1 MHVYYKYPQLL
12 FMSLDHSFSCV
23 IAWLRFFV
31 LVHTTTQKTLYY
43 PLIPSILI
51 LSEAGGFTLQ
61 KKFVKCDEINNYLL
75 TILPNGLFQK
85 KNPKKGGGGEV
96 EDIIF
101 LKHQWNFLFFCFTP
115 GNSRQNKAQ
124 PLDIPQNCVRS
135 LGNSVENK
143 DPWKFH
149 IIFPWSL
156 LEIPLGF

>member
-85 KNPKKGGGGEV
+85 KNPKKGGGGSWGYTFFKTPMEFF
-96 EDIIF
+96 IF
-101 LKHQWNFLFFCFTP
+101 LLY
-115 GNSRQNKAQ
+115 
-124 PLDIPQNCVRS
+124 
-135 LGNSVENK
+135 
-143 DPWKFH
+143 PWKFQTKQSST
-149 IIFPWSL
+149 PGYSTKL
-156 LEIPLGF
+156 C